1 MRKIQ
6 LFLVGIALI
15 FSSSLMAQ
23 EKTATQEQA
32 PTSYDFSFPD
42 SSGKQINITASAA
55 GLDFKEA
62 QDKVILLNFFGKKC
76 PPCLMEIPHLIKIQ
90 NDYKKDF
97 EIIALQVQGAMTP
110 EDLNAFIKEKKLN
123 YQVADHPDMQDF
135 TGFIM
140 SAAQWKGMIPFMIL
154 FDQKGVVRQMYS
166 GMVAEETM
174 RKDIEA
180 LLATK

>member
-1 MRKIQ
+1 MKKIQ
-6 LFLVGIALI
+6 LFLFSIALI
-15 FSSSLMAQ
+15 ISSSLMAQ
-23 EKTATQEQA
+23 EPA

-42 SSGKQINITASAA
+42 SNGKQINITASEA

-62 QDKVILLNFFGKKC
+62 KGKVILLNFFGKKC
-76 PPCLMEIPHLIKIQ
+76 PPCLMEIPHLIEIQ
-90 NDYKKDF
+90 DDYKKDF
-97 EIIALQVQGAMTP
+97 EIIALQVQKPMSP
-110 EDLNAFIKEKKLN
+110 EELNAFIKEKKLN

-166 GMVAEETM
+166 GMVAQSQI
-174 RKDIEA
+174 RSDIDA
-180 LLATK
+180 ILAKK